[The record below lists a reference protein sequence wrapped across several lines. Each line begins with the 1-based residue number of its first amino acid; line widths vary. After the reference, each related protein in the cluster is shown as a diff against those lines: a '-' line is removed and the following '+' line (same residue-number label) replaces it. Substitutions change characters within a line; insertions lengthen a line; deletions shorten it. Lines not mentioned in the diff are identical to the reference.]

1 MLKKIMAL
9 CFGGIELEK
18 MSKTLADFETES

>member
-9 CFGGIELEK
+9 CFGGTELEK
-18 MSKTLADFETES
+18 MSQTLADFETES